1 MKVFNAT
8 SSSDIRGLVLRN
20 TGGYVFEDRVNTKPS
35 VVFRASSSNVLIA
48 LTINVIPGNILNVLE
63 LAFAQNV
70 TVDGQYLINIYIP
83 TNLIQ
88 YLQTDQGGDTVV
100 APRIFTANA
109 STPISISSFG
119 AGSIVIESS
128 RLVASRL
135 LVESRGSGRIQV
147 NVRRSISADSI
158 DLSTS
163 GFGSIALV
171 APSTTAKQLSA
182 VSSGSGSVFVGTSAP
197 TNATAPVSLHA
208 TTLVAKAFGDGNVF
222 FMDAGT
228 CHGNDVQTSG
238 HGNVY
243 LHHVRCENTNAL
255 VLGSG
260 NMYLTTTGMLRVQD
274 MGAGSAYVAEEPSV
288 KVVGPVLPMPQEVP
302 VPPYARLVVSDRSPR
317 AIHLIANSTTTT
329 PAISSS
335 NQGVHLAIWFAC
347 ILVPW
352 VVAFFVIV
360 VRKIRAKRAIQ
371 VQLKAF
377 TEATT
382 PMSVN
387 QVVLHL

>member
-1 MKVFNAT
+1 M
-8 SSSDIRGLVLRN
+8 
-20 TGGYVFEDRVNTKPS
+20 
-35 VVFRASSSNVLIA
+35 
-48 LTINVIPGNILNVLE
+48 
-63 LAFAQNV
+63 
-70 TVDGQYLINIYIP
+70 
-83 TNLIQ
+83 
-88 YLQTDQGGDTVV
+88 
-100 APRIFTANA
+100 
-109 STPISISSFG
+109 PISISSFG

-197 TNATAPVSLHA
+197 TNATALVSLHA

-274 MGAGSAYVAEEPSV
+274 T
-288 KVVGPVLPMPQEVP
+288 GP
-302 VPPYARLVVSDRSPR
+302 ARL
-317 AIHLIANSTTTT
+317 
-329 PAISSS
+329 
-335 NQGVHLAIWFAC
+335 
-347 ILVPW
+347 PW

-382 PMSVN
+382 PMSIN